1 MELLVL
7 NPHSNFETS
16 SPNRENDLLKLL
28 ASELFFFI
36 LAHSV
41 YKM

>member
-1 MELLVL
+1 VGSHFDYSKASMML
-7 NPHSNFETS
+7 F
-16 SPNRENDLLKLL
+16 KLL
-28 ASELFFFI
+28 EPELFFFI